1 MLKVV
6 ETNFVDNKIV
16 GTNMNRDDMIV
27 DMQSPTPLDLY
38 RFKSNGIV
46 DIVYYKSGSSYS
58 LEIHD
63 SSTDKPLVLEN
74 CSSSMLKTWKVI
86 EILRKKAYVDN
97 KIVNVLDRDSKATYK
112 KLSIA
117 NTLLEEE
124 KQEAVE
130 RQAKR
135 TVSVRRRMVV
145 GTPYHSRKRKK
156 IDSRLIR
163 PILRE
168 EKTW

>member
-1 MLKVV
+1 MSRN
-6 ETNFVDNKIV
+6 E
-16 GTNMNRDDMIV
+16 MIV
-27 DMQSPTPLDLY
+27 DMKNPTPIDLY
-38 RFKSNGIV
+38 RYSSKGVV
-46 DIVYYKSGSSYS
+46 DISFYKSDSSGYS

-63 SSTDKPLVLEN
+63 SSSKEPLILED

-112 KLSIA
+112 KLSLA